1 MKEEISGHKKRI
13 MVKNVSLTTL
23 GWELALPIFG
33 GALLGYYLDKTLN
46 TNHLLTL
53 ILLLAGIFM
62 GYYNLIKLIE
72 LEILRT
78 KAAKQKKSGQE
89 PGS

>member
-1 MKEEISGHKKRI
+1 MKEEIGSQKKKI
-13 MVKNVSLTTL
+13 IVNNVSLTTL

-33 GALLGYYLDKTLN
+33 GALLGYYLDKSLN

-53 ILLLAGIFM
+53 VLLLAGIFM

-72 LEILRT
+72 LEMLRT
-78 KAAKQKKSGQE
+78 KAAQQKKSSRE

>member
-1 MKEEISGHKKRI
+1 M
-13 MVKNVSLTTL
+13 KNVIDSQNKKTMVRNISLTTL

-33 GALLGYYLDKTLN
+33 GALLGYYLDKSLN

-53 ILLLAGIFM
+53 ILLLAGIII
-62 GYYNLIKLIE
+62 GYYDLIRLIE
-72 LEILRT
+72 LEMLRT
-78 KAAKQKKSGQE
+78 KAAQQRKHGQE